1 MIWVGNRKPSSRQ
14 ITVLTVC
21 ALFVP
26 EPGSDISI
34 QPTVPLPRATSQCSP
49 AYSPWYFP
57 ISALP
62 VQDTGIVLLIFL
74 IYWFYYIE
82 VCLPKILL
90 DNSRFDNSRCKLPWK
105 YQNFKS
111 QDQMCCNNKLFTR
124 FIQRESKQYFDLSSN
139 VQVHHWE
146 LHGFLNASKF

>member
-34 QPTVPLPRATSQCSP
+34 QPTVPLPCATSQCSP
-49 AYSPWYFP
+49 AYSAWYFP

-62 VQDTGIVLLIFL
+62 VQDTGIVLIIFQY
-74 IYWFYYIE
+74 IGFYYIE
-82 VCLPKILL
+82 VCLSKMLL

-111 QDQMCCNNKLFTR
+111 QDQMCCNKLFTR
-124 FIQRESKQYFDLSSN
+124 FIQRESKQYFDLSSD
-139 VQVHHWE
+139 VQGVPWE
-146 LHGFLNASKF
+146 LHGSLNASKF